1 MKARI
6 TAVLVSEAL
15 VDTDPVAAAIDDRP
29 IFGARLWMLALA
41 GVVGLACGTAGDG
54 NPPDTTTT
62 YPPPLTT
69 TAEPTGSGGSSQAD
83 AGDTTAVATTAGD
96 GPDPDTGPIFDVGS
110 PDGGA
115 KEMGC
120 RNIDFLFVIDNSNSM
135 EPQQQNLLDS
145 FPGFISAIQDTLVA
159 VDSYHVGVMTSDA
172 YEANEFGCNQLGA
185 LVTQTVT
192 GPCGPFAEGHRFL
205 TEQDDLATAF
215 QCIAQV
221 GTDGS
226 FLERPVSALVAGVQP
241 PLFGPGGCNEGFI
254 RDDAILVVVI
264 ITEDPPYPDTPDD
277 AHPLL
282 PDIGVWH
289 DPVLAAKLDNPEA
302 VVVIGVVP
310 WGDLT
315 CVCPW
320 CCPGGIG
327 CMEPSPNLIDFV
339 ESFGTQ
345 GALASVCEPDYAPI
359 FAATIDTIEATCAG
373 FDPPG

>member
-1 MKARI
+1 
-6 TAVLVSEAL
+6 
-15 VDTDPVAAAIDDRP
+15 
-29 IFGARLWMLALA
+29 MLALA
-41 GVVGLACGTAGDG
+41 GLAGLACGTEGDG
-54 NPPDTTTT
+54 DRPDTTTT
-62 YPPPLTT
+62 FTPPLTT
-69 TAEPTGSGGSSQAD
+69 TAGPTGSGGSTQAD
-83 AGDTTAVATTAGD
+83 AGDTTVGGSVGGSTGDTTAAVD
-96 GPDPDTGPIFDVGS
+96 GPGPIFDVGL

-115 KEMGC
+115 PEMGC
-120 RNIDFLFVIDNSNSM
+120 RNIDFLFVIDNSGSM
-135 EPQQQNLLDS
+135 SAQQQRLLDS
-145 FPGFISAIQDTLVA
+145 FPGFISAIQDTLVE

-172 YEANEFGCNQLGA
+172 YYANEAGCQQLGA
-185 LVTQTVT
+185 LVTQTEA
-192 GPCGPFAEGHRFL
+192 GACGPFAEGHRFI

-221 GTDGS
+221 GTFGS
-226 FLERPVSALVAGVQP
+226 GYELPVSALVAGVQP

-264 ITEDPPYPDTPDD
+264 VTDDPPYPGTADD
-277 AHPLL
+277 ADPPL

-302 VVVIGVVP
+302 VVVIGFIP

-320 CCPGGIG
+320 CCPGLG
-327 CMEPSPNLIDFV
+327 CMTPSPNLIDFV

-345 GALASVCEPDYAPI
+345 GVLASVCELDYAPI
-359 FAATIDTIEATCAG
+359 FAANIDTIDATCAG